1 MENVGGV
8 EQPRR
13 IVAIAYVL
21 AAIAIGVFLEKVV
34 ALVLAYVR
42 VNDFAVVGDYSL
54 STLVGF
60 VIAAVAAVV
69 VWRIPKTQS
78 VSLEI
83 ALELRRVTW
92 PSVRETRAATVAVI
106 VASAIAAVIL
116 GLFDMIWSWLST
128 KIY

>member
-8 EQPRR
+8 EQPKR

-54 STLVGF
+54 STVIGF
-60 VIAAVAAVV
+60 LIAVIAAVV

-92 PSVRETRAATVAVI
+92 PSLRETRAATVAVI
-106 VASAIAAVIL
+106 VASAIAAVVL